1 MPDPGMS
8 PQDCW
13 QDKKPE
19 VRVRKV
25 LFGSTVSG
33 KVTKQGGPYQD
44 EGHNDGVHVLSLK
57 VGSPSPL
64 KFFF

>member
-19 VRVRKV
+19 ARVRKV
-25 LFGSTVSG
+25 LSDSTVSG
-33 KVTKQGGPYQD
+33 KVTKQGGLTRTKDTRTGTRIEPK
-44 EGHNDGVHVLSLK
+44 GGVSNSSK
-57 VGSPSPL
+57 I
-64 KFFF
+64 FF